1 MDSTCATDIARL
13 LLVATTMRPARQDLS
28 VFRNSSSA
36 GSPTPRLVV
45 IIPAYDEAET
55 IAGTVERL
63 RSKDALGENITPT
76 IIVVDDGSSD
86 GTGDL
91 AREAGADR
99 VIPHPTNL
107 GLGAAV
113 RTGLRAA
120 REAGSDVVVKIDA
133 DGQHEPADIGRLIRP
148 ILDDEADLVYGDR
161 FAGIEYRMPIVRRL
175 GNRVFTWLMRRLTR
189 WPLRDSQPGIFAAS
203 AGFLDGFR
211 LPGDYNYT
219 QQILLDAYHRG
230 MRFTH
235 VPVTFRERTTG
246 RSFVSYRYPF
256 KVGKQIF
263 LLLVTLAP
271 LKVFVPI
278 GLAFMVVGLLI
289 LGMDVVEFWQ
299 TGRGNVIRRPFGV
312 LGFGIFGLQTVF
324 FGLLGHL
331 ITNNRGD

>member
-1 MDSTCATDIARL
+1 MVTISDAHGTVSPSTGDIRRPH
-13 LLVATTMRPARQDLS
+13 LVI
-28 VFRNSSSA
+28 
-36 GSPTPRLVV
+36 
-45 IIPAYDEAET
+45 IIPAFNEARTTTST
-55 IAGTVERL
+55 IERL
-63 RSKDALGENITPT
+63 RGTGALNGDVTT
-76 IIVVDDGSSD
+76 AIIVIDDGSSD
-86 GTGDL
+86 GTGEL

-99 VIPHPTNL
+99 VIRHPTNL

-113 RTGLRAA
+113 RTGLMAA
-120 REAGSDVVVKIDA
+120 RKAGADVVVKIDA
-133 DGQHEPADIGRLIRP
+133 DGQHEPADIARLIRP

-161 FAGIEYRMPIVRRL
+161 FAGIEYRMPMVRRL

-203 AGFLDGFR
+203 AVYLDGFR

-235 VPVTFRERTTG
+235 VPVTFRERITG

-278 GLAFMVVGLLI
+278 GLAFMAVGLLI
-289 LGMDVVEFWQ
+289 LGMDVLEFWQ
-299 TGRGNVIRRPFGV
+299 TGRGNMIRRPFGV

-331 ITNNRGD
+331 VISTRR

>member
-1 MDSTCATDIARL
+1 M
-13 LLVATTMRPARQDLS
+13 
-28 VFRNSSSA
+28 
-36 GSPTPRLVV
+36 GTPSGPSRLVV
-45 IIPAYDEAET
+45 IIPAFNE
-55 IAGTVERL
+55 AGTMVSTIERL
-63 RSKDALGENITPT
+63 RGADALNGDVATT
-76 IIVVDDGSSD
+76 IIVIDDGSSD
-86 GTGDL
+86 GTGQL

-99 VIPHPTNL
+99 VIRNPTNL

-120 REAGSDVVVKIDA
+120 READADVVVKIDA
-133 DGQHEPADIGRLIRP
+133 DGQHEPADITRLIRP

-203 AGFLDGFR
+203 ALYLDGFR

-235 VPVTFRERTTG
+235 VPVTFRERTSG

-263 LLLVTLAP
+263 LLLVTLTP
-271 LKVFVPI
+271 LKVFVPV
-278 GLAFMVVGLLI
+278 GLAFMAVGLLI
-289 LGMDVVEFWQ
+289 LGMDVVEFLQ
-299 TGRGNVIRRPFGV
+299 TGRGSVIRRPFGV
-312 LGFGIFGLQTVF
+312 LGFGIFGLQTAF

-331 ITNNRGD
+331 VISNRQQ

>member
-1 MDSTCATDIARL
+1 MTFNADTLHGHSSGDVGRPRLVIIIPAFDEARTITQTL
-13 LLVATTMRPARQDLS
+13 ERLREEDALTGDVATT
-28 VFRNSSSA
+28 
-36 GSPTPRLVV
+36 
-45 IIPAYDEAET
+45 
-55 IAGTVERL
+55 
-63 RSKDALGENITPT
+63 
-76 IIVVDDGSSD
+76 IIVIDDGSSD
-86 GTGDL
+86 GTGEL

-99 VIPHPTNL
+99 VIRHPTNL

-113 RTGLRAA
+113 RTGLKAA
-120 REAGSDVVVKIDA
+120 RTAGADVVVKIDA
-133 DGQHEPADIGRLIRP
+133 DGQHEPADIARLIRP
-148 ILDDEADLVYGDR
+148 ILDDEADLVYGNR

-189 WPLRDSQPGIFAAS
+189 WPPRDSQPGIFAAS
-203 AGFLDGFR
+203 ANYLEGFR

-235 VPVTFRERTTG
+235 VPVTFRERTSG

-271 LKVFVPI
+271 LKVFVPV
-278 GLAFMVVGLLI
+278 GLAFMAVGLLI

-331 ITNNRGD
+331 VVTNRKS

>member
-1 MDSTCATDIARL
+1 MRRL
-13 LLVATTMRPARQDLS
+13 AIV
-28 VFRNSSSA
+28 
-36 GSPTPRLVV
+36 
-45 IIPAYDEAET
+45 IPAYDEAET
-55 IAGTVERL
+55 VGRTIDRL
-63 RSKDALGENITPT
+63 RTTLGAVGGSVS
-76 IIVVDDGSSD
+76 IIVVDDGS
-86 GTGDL
+86 GDDTARL
-91 AREAGADR
+91 ANDAGADR
-99 VIPHPTNL
+99 VIRHPSNL

-113 RTGLRAA
+113 RTGLKAA
-120 REAGSDVVVKIDA
+120 RKAGADVVVKIDA

-175 GNRVFTWLMRRLTR
+175 GNRVFTRLMRWLTG

-203 AGFLDGFR
+203 ATYLDGFR

-235 VPVTFRERTTG
+235 VPVTFRERTSG

-256 KVGKQIF
+256 KVGKQI
-263 LLLVTLAP
+263 LLMLVTIAP

-278 GLAFMVVGLLI
+278 GLAFIAVGTGI
-289 LGMDVVEFWQ
+289 LGADLVDYFQ
-299 TGRGNVIRRPFGV
+299 TGRGNMVRRPLGV

-331 ITNNRGD
+331 VITNRSG

>member
-1 MDSTCATDIARL
+1 MTALLTVAIVIPAFNEAAGIGPTIARL
-13 LLVATTMRPARQDLS
+13 RAAFTES
-28 VFRNSSSA
+28 
-36 GSPTPRLVV
+36 
-45 IIPAYDEAET
+45 ET
-55 IAGTVERL
+55 LQR
-63 RSKDALGENITPT
+63 AL
-76 IIVVDDGSSD
+76 IIVVDDGSTDDTALIASQ
-86 GTGDL
+86 
-91 AREAGADR
+91 AGADR
-99 VIPHPTNL
+99 VVRHPSNL

-113 RTGLRAA
+113 RTGLKAA
-120 REAGSDVVVKIDA
+120 RKAGADVVVKIDA
-133 DGQHEPADIGRLIRP
+133 DGQHEPADIARMIRP
-148 ILDDEADLVYGDR
+148 ILDDEADLVYGNR

-203 AGFLDGFR
+203 MNYLEGFR

-219 QQILLDAYHRG
+219 QQILLDAYYRG

-235 VPVTFRERTTG
+235 VPVTFRERTSG

-278 GLAFMVVGLLI
+278 GLTFMGVGLLI
-289 LGMDVVEFWQ
+289 LGMDIVEFWQ
-299 TGRGNVIRRPFGV
+299 IGRGNVVRRPFGV

-331 ITNNRGD
+331 VISSRKE

>member
-1 MDSTCATDIARL
+1 MVTFDAHPPHAHSSGD
-13 LLVATTMRPARQDLS
+13 VQRPYLAI
-28 VFRNSSSA
+28 
-36 GSPTPRLVV
+36 
-45 IIPAYDEAET
+45 IIPAFNEERSILST
-55 IAGTVERL
+55 IERL
-63 RSKDALGENITPT
+63 RGAWTSNGGVGTT

-86 GTGDL
+86 ETGAL

-99 VIPHPTNL
+99 VIRHPTNL

-113 RTGLRAA
+113 RTGLKAA
-120 REAGSDVVVKIDA
+120 RLADADVVVKIDA
-133 DGQHEPADIGRLIRP
+133 DGQHEPADIARLIRP
-148 ILDDEADLVYGDR
+148 ILDNEADLVYGDR
-161 FAGIEYRMPIVRRL
+161 FAGIEYRMPLVRRL

-203 AGFLDGFR
+203 ALYLDGFR

-235 VPVTFRERTTG
+235 VPVTFRERTSG
-246 RSFVSYRYPF
+246 RSFVSYRYPL

-278 GLAFMVVGLLI
+278 GLAFMTVGILI

-299 TGRGNVIRRPFGV
+299 SGRGNVVRRPFGV

-331 ITNNRGD
+331 VVSNRKE